1 MSLLKLSDFE
11 DGIYAG
17 LQNQKNPHMAG
28 EAQGAEKI
36 ICHVSLDDVNWSVY
50 DGSVFEFVLAAGSS
64 SSEFAFVDAVKAED
78 ISLLD
83 DYAAL
88 DQNEHAYI
96 VCVKMDDLM
105 IGSIFVSDMLH
116 EVVGNKFG
124 GQVSST
130 LALRQLIIDRRAE
143 RMKSLKLTSK

>member
-17 LQNQKNPHMAG
+17 LQNQKNTHMAG
-28 EAQGAEKI
+28 EVQGAGKR

-116 EVVGNKFG
+116 EVVGNRLG

-130 LALRQLIIDRRAE
+130 ILLNQLIIGRRAE
-143 RMKSLKLTSK
+143 RMKILKHTRK